1 MTPSAFRAFTFD
13 CYGTLIDWEQGM
25 LRALRTLAGI
35 DTDDDALLAAF
46 ARHEHTIQEQNP
58 AMRYPEVLSHACKA
72 IAADLGLTATDEQ
85 AAAFGASIA
94 DWPPFPDSVEALAY
108 LREHGLL
115 VALSNVDRASFA
127 VSARR
132 LGDPFH
138 AVVTAEDVG
147 SYKPAPA
154 HFERAK
160 ALLADEGIA
169 SGEVLHVAQS
179 LFHDVVPGRAAGL
192 STCWIDRRAGR
203 LGGATPPV
211 DVEPDIAFAD
221 LASLAAWH
229 RSGGT

>member
-35 DTDDDALLAAF
+35 DGDDEALLAAF

-58 AMRYPEVLSHACKA
+58 AMRYPDVLSHACKA
-72 IAADLGLTATDEQ
+72 IAADFDQAATDEQ

-115 VALSNVDRASFA
+115 MVLSNVDRASFA
-127 VSARR
+127 HSAKR

-160 ALLADEGIA
+160 VLLAEEGIA
-169 SGEVLHVAQS
+169 PGEVLHVAQS

-203 LGGATPPV
+203 PGGATPPV
-211 DVEPDIAFAD
+211 DVEPDITFTD

-229 RSGGT
+229 RAGGD

>member
-35 DTDDDALLAAF
+35 DGDDDALLAAF

-58 AMRYPEVLSHACKA
+58 AMRYPEVLSRACKA
-72 IAADLGLTATDEQ
+72 IAADFGQAATDEQ

-115 VALSNVDRASFA
+115 MVLSNVDRASFA

-160 ALLADEGIA
+160 ALLVDEGIA
-169 SGEVLHVAQS
+169 PGEVLHVAQS
-179 LFHDVVPGRAAGL
+179 LFHDVQPGRAAGFA
-192 STCWIDRRAGR
+192 TCWIDRRAGR
-203 LGGATPPV
+203 PGGATPPV
-211 DVEPDIAFAD
+211 DVEPDITFTD

-229 RSGGT
+229 RAGGA